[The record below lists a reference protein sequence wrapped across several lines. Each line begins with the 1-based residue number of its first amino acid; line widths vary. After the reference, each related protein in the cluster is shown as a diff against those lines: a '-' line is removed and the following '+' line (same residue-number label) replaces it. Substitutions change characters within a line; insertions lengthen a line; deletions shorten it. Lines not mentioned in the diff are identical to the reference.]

1 MYILGVISGMLL
13 AWLWLTKLS
22 PYAKEHTE
30 DPTMVRVQC
39 HYCGHMYVT
48 SYGNVRVTNKCMSCA

>member
-1 MYILGVISGMLL
+1 MLL